1 MLAAMKQLIVNAD
14 DYGAAAGVNAGIIE
28 AFRQGILTSTTVMAA
43 GGALADGL
51 ARLRETPALDVGC
64 HLVLVD
70 GTVAAPPGTVR
81 SLCDMDGR
89 LPATLSALMLRLAIG
104 QFRQQEIV
112 SEFRAQ
118 IERLLQA
125 GLALSH
131 LDSHKHTHAHPRVL
145 DAVVQVA
152 EEFKIPYIRKPYE
165 HLSWAGCRRLAA
177 TAASP
182 RACYQG
188 MIKTSLMNCLQR
200 RFNRRLAASTVR
212 CADHFHGLVVTGLL
226 SPALIPDVIALARP
240 GVNELMCHPGRLD
253 ADLHTLR
260 TRLKH
265 EREGELEALLST
277 GARDALKA
285 HDIRLTSY
293 RALADIRAP
302 SP

>member
-1 MLAAMKQLIVNAD
+1 MKQLIVNAD

-28 AFRQGILTSTTVMAA
+28 AFQQGILTSATVMAA

-51 ARLRETPALDVGC
+51 ARLAEAPALDVGC

-70 GTVAAPPGTVR
+70 GTVAAPAATVR
-81 SLCDMDGR
+81 SLCDTDGR
-89 LPATLSALMLRLAIG
+89 LPATLSELMWRLTIG
-104 QFRQQEIV
+104 QLQHQEIV

-118 IERLLQA
+118 IECLLQA
-125 GLALSH
+125 GLSLSH

-145 DAVVQVA
+145 DAAVQVA

-177 TAASP
+177 KAGSP
-182 RACYQG
+182 RTCYKG
-188 MIKTSLMNCLQR
+188 MIKTSLMNCFQR
-200 RFNRRLAASTVR
+200 RFNLRLAASTIR
-212 CADHFHGLVVTGLL
+212 CADHFHGLAFTGLL
-226 SPALIPDVIALARP
+226 SPALIPEVIALARP

-253 ADLHTLR
+253 AELRTLR
-260 TRLKH
+260 TRLRH
-265 EREGELEALLST
+265 EREGELAALLST
-277 GARDALKA
+277 GARDALQA

-293 RALADIRAP
+293 RALADNRAP